1 MILFLSIFV
10 IVEAIISAFI
20 IWNLLRKLDV
30 AISEN
35 EALYNTIVELYGDL
49 HKTFS
54 EMKTIDHKGGFE
66 ADDEMGA
73 IFKDLKLVIKK
84 LEDKYGT
91 NNDNV

>member
-1 MILFLSIFV
+1 MILLLSIFL

-20 IWNLLRKLDV
+20 IWNLLRKLDAAV
-30 AISEN
+30 SDN
-35 EALYNTIVELYGDL
+35 EALYNTMVELYDDL

-54 EMKTIDHKGGFE
+54 EMKRIDHKGGFE
-66 ADDEMGA
+66 ADDEMGS

-91 NNDNV
+91 TNDNV